1 MPPHPLEFEKP
12 ILELEQQIETLKSA
26 ERTDEKVWIEIK
38 QLEERL
44 AEKKFEIYSNLSPW
58 QRVQLARH
66 LDRPHALDYI
76 QRLFQNWTELS
87 GDRHYGDDK
96 AIVAGFGHFMGKPVC
111 VIGQQ
116 KGKDTKENLERNFG
130 MPHPEGYRKAM
141 RAMHLAEK
149 FHLPIII
156 LIDTA
161 GAYPG
166 IGSEERGVAE
176 AIARNILE
184 MSLLKTPVI
193 CCVIGEGGSGGAL
206 GVGVGDH
213 ILMME
218 NAWYC
223 VISPEGCAA
232 ILWRDRAMA
241 SQAASVM
248 KLTAGDL
255 QGFGVIDE
263 IVPEPL
269 GGAHRNADEA
279 AHNLKQALAKNL
291 DRLRRKRVPELL
303 DERYAKFRQM
313 GVFLEEPAGSTAVD

>member
-12 ILELEQQIETLKSA
+12 IIELEQQIESLKTA
-26 ERTDEKVWIEIK
+26 ERQDQKSWIEIK
-38 QLEERL
+38 RLEERL
-44 AEKKFEIYSNLSPW
+44 AEKKFEIYSNLAPW

-76 QRLFQNWTELS
+76 HRLFQNWTEIS

-96 AIVAGFGHFMGKPVC
+96 AMVAGFGHFMGKPIAV
-111 VIGQQ
+111 VGQQ

-141 RAMHLAEK
+141 RLMRMAEK
-149 FHLPIII
+149 FRVPILV
-156 LIDTA
+156 LIDTS

-176 AIARNILE
+176 SIAHNLLE
-184 MSLLKTPVI
+184 MPLLKTPVI

-206 GVGVGDH
+206 GVGVGDT

-241 SQAASVM
+241 SQAAATM

-255 QGFGVIDE
+255 MELGVIDE
-263 IVPEPL
+263 VIPEPL

-279 AHNLKQALAKNL
+279 AHNLKRALVKHL
-291 DRLRRKRVPELL
+291 ERLRRKRVPDLIE
-303 DERYAKFRQM
+303 ERYQKFRKI
-313 GVFLEEPAGSTAVD
+313 GVFLEENS

>member
-1 MPPHPLEFEKP
+1 MPAHPLEFEKP
-12 ILELEQQIETLKSA
+12 LVELEQQIESLKSA
-26 ERTDEKVWIEIK
+26 ERSGAEVPADENVWIEIK
-38 QLEERL
+38 HLEERL
-44 AEKKFEIYSNLSPW
+44 AEKQHQIYSNLTPW

-76 QRLFQNWTELS
+76 QRLFTNWTEIS

-96 AIVAGFGHFMGKPVC
+96 AIVTGFGHFMGKPVAI
-111 VIGQQ
+111 VGQQ
-116 KGKDTKENLERNFG
+116 KGKDTKENLSRNFG

-141 RAMHLAEK
+141 RLMRLAEK
-149 FHLPIII
+149 FHLPVIV

-176 AIARNILE
+176 SIAKNIMD
-184 MSLLKTPVI
+184 MSLLRTPII

-206 GVGVGDH
+206 GVGVGDQ

-241 SQAASVM
+241 SQASSAM
-248 KLTAGDL
+248 KLTATDL
-255 QGFGVIDE
+255 KELGVIDE
-263 IVPEPL
+263 VVPEPL
-269 GGAHRNADEA
+269 GGAHRNPDEA
-279 AHNLKQALAKNL
+279 AHNLKRALEKNL
-291 DRLRRKRVPELL
+291 DRLRRKRPAELL
-303 DERYAKFRQM
+303 EERFQKFRKI
-313 GVFLEEPAGSTAVD
+313 GVYLEEK

>member
-1 MPPHPLEFEKP
+1 MPAQPLEFEKP
-12 ILELEQQIETLKSA
+12 IVELEQQIQSLKA
-26 ERTDEKVWIEIK
+26 LEKADEKVWIEIK

-76 QRLFQNWTELS
+76 HRLFQNWTEIS

-96 AIVAGFGHFMGKPVC
+96 AIVAGFGHFMGKPVA
-111 VIGQQ
+111 VVGQQ

-141 RAMHLAEK
+141 RVMRLAEK
-149 FHLPIII
+149 FNVPIVV
-156 LIDTA
+156 LIDTS

-176 AIARNILE
+176 AIARNIMD
-184 MSLLKTPVI
+184 MSLLRTPVI

-206 GVGVGDH
+206 GVGVGDQV
-213 ILMME
+213 LMME

-255 QGFGVIDE
+255 KELGVIDE
-263 IVPEPL
+263 VIAEPL

-279 AHNLKQALAKNL
+279 AVNLKHALAKHL
-291 DRLRRKRVPELL
+291 DRLRRKRPNELL
-303 DERYAKFRQM
+303 EERFQKFRRM
-313 GVFLEEPAGSTAVD
+313 GVFLEEAQESAAD